1 MRRIASA
8 AVLLAVVLTILVV
21 ASSPGWEWTLYALA
35 GTALAI
41 GLVEF
46 RALAQ
51 QIGYAPPWWLLSTL
65 AAGWLLRPLLPDWFP
80 QAWLALAVV
89 AGLTGFLFAPAG
101 PAAVVRWALA
111 VGGSLY
117 LGYLLSFYLSLYFL
131 HRPDPNHLGFG
142 WLVGVWGSIWVGD
155 TAAYVVGT
163 RWGRRRFFPSISPK
177 KSAEGAIAGFVAAT
191 GVFWLFSPLLDLP
204 PVHGLILGMLIAGFA
219 QAGDLVESQMKRA
232 AGTKDVGQLIP
243 GHGGLLDRIDS
254 LLLVAPVVYYYLRAF
269 RLA

>member
-1 MRRIASA
+1 MLRLISA
-8 AVLLAVVLTILVV
+8 AVLLAVVLTVLIV
-21 ASSPGWEWTLYALA
+21 AANPGWEWTLYALA
-35 GTALAI
+35 GIALAI
-41 GLVEF
+41 GLAEF
-46 RALAQ
+46 HTLAQ
-51 QIGYAPPWWLLSTL
+51 QLGYAPPWWFLTLLS
-65 AAGWLLRPLLPDWFP
+65 AGWLFRSLLPDWFP
-80 QAWLALAVV
+80 QAWLAAGVV
-89 AGLTGFLFAPAG
+89 AGLAGFLNAPAG
-101 PAAVVRWALA
+101 RAAVIRWALA

-142 WLVGVWGSIWVGD
+142 WLVGVWGSIWLGD

-177 KSAEGAIAGFVAAT
+177 KSLEGALAGFVAAT
-191 GVFWLFSPLLDLP
+191 GIFWLFSPLLNLP
-204 PVHGLILGMLIAGFA
+204 WWHGLVLAMLIAGFA

-232 AGTKDVGQLIP
+232 AAVKDVGQLIP

-254 LLLVAPVVYYYLRAF
+254 LLLVAPVVYYYLKAF